1 MALKKTAYF
10 FSLIA
15 VLLSVLLAA
24 LPAVA
29 LSEEASVDDG
39 VTEETV
45 HSQEEAGYAPEEAE
59 PVSERGPEGV
69 ETDSEPEP
77 ALDAEPVSEQV
88 SESETVLVPEA
99 APATEPIDETLS
111 DEGLR
116 MPPAHILW
124 QREREAEE
132 LKRRIEMLEL
142 EVDGLR
148 NAQKAGAITPER
160 ASSADEDAARTA
172 LERTVIE
179 KGGLLLAPWSLEVS
193 PGFTYIHSSSE
204 EVIVDGF
211 TILPILVVGD
221 ITSERVRRDTYMPS
235 LTLRLGLPR
244 DLQAEVY
251 VPYSH
256 ANEKKVTTENVETK
270 HSTTGFGDIEA
281 GLTWQALKEK
291 GWFPDLLTGLRW
303 KTTTGKS
310 PFGITDDDL
319 ALGTGFNGIQATA
332 TMLKLRDPLAL
343 YAGFSYTANLPA
355 HKTSGRIDPG
365 DTAGF
370 QLGMGLSLNP
380 DASINFGW
388 DQRFTGETTLQGE
401 DVPGTNLTVGMLRVG
416 ASYIL
421 SRKVS
426 LDVSLGIGITA
437 DAPDMQATVSIPIKA
452 F

>member
-10 FSLIA
+10 FSIIA

-29 LSEEASVDDG
+29 LSDEASVDDG
-39 VTEETV
+39 VMEETA
-45 HSQEEAGYAPEEAE
+45 QAPAEDGYALEGAE
-59 PVSERGPEGV
+59 PVSEPGPA
-69 ETDSEPEP
+69 P
-77 ALDAEPVSEQV
+77 ALDPEPVSEQA
-88 SESETVLVPEA
+88 SEPEATPVPEA
-99 APATEPIDETLS
+99 APVTESIDETLS
-111 DEGLR
+111 DEGLK
-116 MPPAHILW
+116 MPPAHIFW
-124 QREREAEE
+124 QREKEAEE
-132 LKRRIEMLEL
+132 LKKRVETLEL
-142 EVDGLR
+142 EVNELR
-148 NAQKAGAITPER
+148 NAAQKAAAFSPER

-172 LERTVIE
+172 LERTIIE
-179 KGGLLLAPWSLEVS
+179 KGGLLLNPWSLEVA
-193 PGFTYIHSSSE
+193 PGFSYIHSSSE

-211 TILPILVVGD
+211 TVLPVLVVGD

-235 LTLRLGLPR
+235 LTLRLGLPK

-256 ANEKKVTTENVETK
+256 ATEKIVTSENEETG
-270 HSTTGFGDIEA
+270 HASTGFGDIEA
-281 GLTWQALKEK
+281 GLTWQAFREK

-303 KTTTGKS
+303 KTTTGRS
-310 PFGITDDDL
+310 PFGTTDDDL
-319 ALGTGFNGIQATA
+319 ALGTGFNGVQATV

-343 YAGFSYTANLPA
+343 YAGLSYTANLAA

-380 DASINFGW
+380 DTSINFGW

-437 DAPDMQATVSIPIKA
+437 DAPDMQATVSIPVKA